1 MFIYW
6 YIQIGIIFLN
16 LNIIVYKIRWLDFI
30 NNWNM
35 GRQEMNLIND
45 ELIDYYVSLCI
56 VKGKKKIKINFENN

>member
-45 ELIDYYVSLCI
+45 ELINYYVSLCI
-56 VKGKKKIKINFENN
+56 VKGKKKKNFENN

>member
-45 ELIDYYVSLCI
+45 ELINYYVSLCI
-56 VKGKKKIKINFENN
+56 VKGKKKKKNFENN